1 MINKIKSS
9 LAEAVQIIP
18 DGASVLIGG
27 FGDAGIPFELI
38 DALLE
43 QNTTDLTVV
52 SNNAGAG
59 DRGIAALVA
68 AGRVRKVICSHPR
81 PPKAEIFAQAYR
93 AGKVELECVPQ
104 GTLAERMRAAGAGLG
119 PFFTPTGYGTRVAE
133 GKETRIVDGKG
144 YVLEQPLSA
153 DFALVRAFQGD
164 RLGNLTYRLAARNFN
179 PVMCM
184 AARHT
189 IAQVDVIVQVGA
201 IPPEQVMTQ
210 AIFVQSVVLAD
221 KKHD

>member
-1 MINKIKSS
+1 MINKIQSS
-9 LAEAVQIIP
+9 LSEAVSAIP
-18 DGASVLIGG
+18 DGASVMIGG

-43 QNTTDLTVV
+43 RGTRDLTVI

-59 DRGIAALVA
+59 EIGIAKLIKAD
-68 AGRVRKVICSHPR
+68 RVRKVICSHPR
-81 PPKAEIFAQAYR
+81 PPKSEVFAAAYR
-93 AGKVELECVPQ
+93 AGRVALECVPQ

-119 PFFTPTGYGTRVAE
+119 PFFTPTGYGTPLAE
-133 GKETRIVDGKG
+133 GKEQRVIDGRG

-153 DFALVRAFQGD
+153 DFALIRAHEGD

-184 AARHT
+184 ASRHA
-189 IAQVDVIVQVGA
+189 IAQVDIIVEAGA
-201 IPPEQVMTQ
+201 IEPVHVMTQ
-210 AIFVQSVVLAD
+210 AIFVQAVVLARGATT
-221 KKHD
+221 

>member
-9 LAEAVQIIP
+9 HIEALKVIT
-18 DGASVLIGG
+18 DGSSIMVGG

-38 DALLE
+38 DTLIE
-43 QNTTDLTVV
+43 MGPTNLTII

-59 DRGIAALVA
+59 ERGIAAMIR
-68 AGRVRKVICSHPR
+68 AGRVSKVICSHPR
-81 PPKAEIFAQAYR
+81 PPKSEIFAEAYR
-93 AGKVELECVPQ
+93 AGKVTLECVPQ

-133 GKETRIVDGKG
+133 GKQTCVIDGKG
-144 YVLEQPLSA
+144 YVLEHPLSA
-153 DFALVRAFQGD
+153 DFALVRAHQGD
-164 RLGNLTYRLAARNFN
+164 RLGNLMYRLAARNFN

-189 IAQVDVIVQVGA
+189 IAQVDEIVETGSMV
-201 IPPEQVMTQ
+201 PEHIMTQ
-210 AIFVQSVVLAD
+210 SIFVQSVVLAD
-221 KKHD
+221 KKYD

>member
-9 LAEAVQIIP
+9 HDEALSLIP
-18 DGASVLIGG
+18 DGASVMIGG

-38 DALLE
+38 DTLLAMG
-43 QNTTDLTVV
+43 TTGLTLI

-59 DRGIAALVA
+59 ERGIAALIA

-81 PPKAEIFAQAYR
+81 PPRSEIFAHAYR
-93 AGKVELECVPQ
+93 AGQVELECVPQ

-119 PFFTPTGYGTRVAE
+119 PFYTPTGYGTWMAE
-133 GKETRIVDGKG
+133 GKQTCVIDGKG
-144 YVLEQPLSA
+144 YVLEQPLPA
-153 DFALVRAFQGD
+153 DFALVRAHQGD
-164 RLGNLTYRLAARNFN
+164 RFGNLTYRLAARNFN

-184 AARHT
+184 ASRHA
-189 IAQVDVIVQVGA
+189 IAQVDQIVQAGD

-210 AIFVQSVVLAD
+210 AIFVQSVVLAGSPT
-221 KKHD
+221 